1 MPAINPICGRQGCK
15 YKVPHEH
22 VQFTGVT
29 SIDEILPSLKFS
41 KIDPHSP
48 KAIQNSLLKLDAQED
63 PAASRFK
70 EVPPWWDKFW
80 DTMAKHY
87 NYNKYLNDITV
98 EIRATTSN
106 MAKTAIEVA
115 TLKTAIKYDAE
126 IYKKAFEAL
135 LTAANK
141 RLSFVDVVIANV
153 SGMFIGGV
161 LLIGGIEI
169 IVSLPQFWTWFF
181 GG

>member
-1 MPAINPICGRQGCK
+1 MSVVNPICGRQGCK

-22 VQFTGVT
+22 VTFTGALP
-29 SIDEILPSLKFS
+29 SDEILPPLKSS
-41 KIDPHSP
+41 KNDPHSP
-48 KAIQNSLLKLDAQED
+48 EAIQDKLLKLDAQED

-80 DTMAKHY
+80 DAMAKHY

-106 MAKTAIEVA
+106 TAKTAIDVA
-115 TLKTAIKYDAE
+115 MLNTEIKYNAE
-126 IYKKAFEAL
+126 IYKRAFEAL